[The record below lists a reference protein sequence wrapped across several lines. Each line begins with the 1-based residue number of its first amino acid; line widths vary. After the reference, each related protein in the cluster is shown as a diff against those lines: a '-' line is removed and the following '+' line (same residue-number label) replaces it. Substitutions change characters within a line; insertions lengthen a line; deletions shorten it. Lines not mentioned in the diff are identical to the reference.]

1 MATFDDIIDGI
12 YIQIGKIEKDI
23 DGGQTS
29 PDTLKKLKDIADK
42 VEKLEQRDHTIEG
55 LDDLKAKIESL
66 QNINLSNYV
75 TKQELQEVLP
85 ATGHLLT
92 KSEADEFY
100 LSKSEKPEV
109 PSLEPYET
117 KTHAEETYLKKS
129 EYVAPSGEVIQGPP
143 GPMGPQGIQGEKGQ
157 DGQPGQKGER
167 GEPGPKGD
175 KGEPGE
181 RGPVGPAGPKGADG
195 QPGQKGERGEP
206 GPKGET
212 GERGPIGPQGH
223 TGPQGLQGLQG
234 PVGPAG
240 PKGADGQP
248 GQKGERGEPGPK
260 GDAGERGPAGPQGLQ
275 GLQGVPGP
283 QGPAGP
289 KGEKGESAE
298 VNTLFNIRY
307 ETDIFKIFGK
317 TSNVSIINKNNKN
330 LYLKYKSKENY
341 WDNVTDEVT
350 SLSSDITVNFYSFR
364 GYITGSNIEIYENRS
379 ATGDPLAVFDAKQ
392 FYWKTKSDILDNIFF
407 KVDLVSVLKYSIN
420 QSEKLTYTFDQKKL
434 EQIEP
439 LKNNIKLMSVKQISL
454 ESVFLN
460 LELINPINQQ
470 QSSAIVDALNK
481 YYQYGYPLSIKN
493 NLRNYTNSS
502 AGFSVTRTI
511 STGSS
516 GKYTGLTLKIEANPS
531 DLYQTL

>member
-55 LDDLKAKIESL
+55 LDELKAKIETL

-100 LSKSEKPEV
+100 LAKSEKPEV

-117 KTHAEETYLKKS
+117 KAHADETYLKKSEKPEVPSLEPYETKAHAEETYLKKTD
-129 EYVAPSGEVIQGPP
+129 YVAPSGEVIQGPP
-143 GPMGPQGIQGEKGQ
+143 GPKGDKGESGERGPVGPEGPQGLQGLQGVPGPQGETGAQGLQGIQGEKGQ
-157 DGQPGQKGER
+157 DG
-167 GEPGPKGD
+167 
-175 KGEPGE
+175 
-181 RGPVGPAGPKGADG
+181 A
-195 QPGQKGERGEP
+195 
-206 GPKGET
+206 KGET
-212 GERGPIGPQGH
+212 GERGPE
-223 TGPQGLQGLQG
+223 
-234 PVGPAG
+234 G
-240 PKGADGQP
+240 PKGD
-248 GQKGERGEPGPK
+248 RGEPGPK

-275 GLQGVPGP
+275 GLQGPV
-283 QGPAGP
+283 GPAGP
-289 KGEKGESAE
+289 KGDKGESAE

-434 EQIEP
+434 EKIEP